1 LAYVAES
8 VARLTMSLDGATKHS
23 GGVQRIGIVCP
34 YSWDVPGGVRSHVAD
49 LAVTL
54 QARGYSVSVLAP
66 ADDSDY
72 LPDYVTD
79 GGQPT
84 AVSYNGSVARLS
96 FGIRATR
103 KVRQW
108 IRQGDFDV
116 VHIHE
121 PLAPSLSLL
130 TCWAARGPLVATWHS
145 SQDRSR
151 ILNAGYYIAQTA
163 MEKIRGSIAV
173 SEAARTTLVE
183 HVGGDAV
190 LIPNGVRVLDFRD
203 QEGVSV
209 SGHPSILFLGRIDE
223 PRKGLSVLVAA
234 APQIVSRVPN
244 IHFYIAGPGDPHEF
258 LENIPVDM
266 HSHFT
271 FFGTVTDEE
280 KRRLLHQ
287 ADLYVAPHTGG
298 ESFGIVLVEAMAAN
312 TAVVASDIPA
322 FSQVLR
328 HGECGALFANGDPS
342 DLANKCI
349 ELLTNEKIASD
360 YIAASSMRV
369 MDYDWD
375 SVVNDVIAVYESVHT
390 DGEKVTEDLR
400 GQIVGR
406 FAKRGARG

>member
-1 LAYVAES
+1 
-8 VARLTMSLDGATKHS
+8 MSETEVPSPS
-23 GGVQRIGIVCP
+23 GGVQRVGIVCP
-34 YSWDVPGGVRSHVAD
+34 YSWDVPGGVRSHIAD

-54 QARGYSVSVLAP
+54 RARGYFVSVLAP
-66 ADDSDY
+66 VDDPDY
-72 LPDYVTD
+72 LPDYVAD

-108 IRQGDFDV
+108 IRQGNFDV

-209 SGHPSILFLGRIDE
+209 SGNPSILFLGRIDE
-223 PRKGLSVLVAA
+223 PRKGLSVLLAA
-234 APQIVSRVPN
+234 APEIINRVPH
-244 IHFYIAGPGDPHEF
+244 IHFNIAGPGDSNDF
-258 LENIPVDM
+258 LKEIPVEL
-266 HSHFT
+266 HRHFT
-271 FFGTVTDEE
+271 FLGSVTDEE

-298 ESFGIVLVEAMAAN
+298 ESFGIVLVEAMAAD
-312 TAVVASDIPA
+312 TPVVASDLPA
-322 FSQVLR
+322 FDRVLR
-328 HGECGALFANGDPS
+328 HGQCGALFANGDS
-342 DLANKCI
+342 LDLADKCV
-349 ELLTNEKIASD
+349 ELLNNETLASD
-360 YIAASSMRV
+360 FITAASKRV
-369 MDYDWD
+369 MDFDWD

-390 DGEKVTEDLR
+390 EGEKVTEDLR

-406 FAKRGARG
+406 FAQRGGRG